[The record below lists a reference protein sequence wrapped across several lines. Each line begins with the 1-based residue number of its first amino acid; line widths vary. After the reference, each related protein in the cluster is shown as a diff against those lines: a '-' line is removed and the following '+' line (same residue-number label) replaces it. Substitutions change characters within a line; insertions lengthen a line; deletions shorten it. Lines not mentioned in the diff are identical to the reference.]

1 MRNLVYKFADGRK
14 VNTYTQAVEIAK
26 TERVPFTAE
35 VEKVEVVRKVENPGR
50 LKEKYRIYFI
60 H

>member
-14 VNTYTQAVEIAK
+14 VTIYAEARKIAT
-26 TERVPFTAE
+26 TENIPFNAE
-35 VEKVEVVRKVENPGR
+35 VEKVEAVRKVENPGR